1 MGIGGYGGG
10 RMRVQEG
17 MGMGGREGMGMEE
30 DMGTGGTGIGGYGD
44 GRVGGYWEHMG
55 MRGYGGARLWG

>member
-17 MGMGGREGMGMEE
+17 MGIGGREGMGMEE
-30 DMGTGGTGIGGYGD
+30 DMGMGGWGGIGSIWGCED
-44 GRVGGYWEHMG
+44 MG
-55 MRGYGGARLWG
+55 WSPRPRGL